1 MNKDVSPPEDQPQV
15 SKSSRHSRRVAR
27 VTRYAFWNAFGA
39 IVPLFLDR
47 LVVHPVLQRELGES
61 VFGGLIWVLGVVNLV
76 GFVGSA
82 GFSTLLMRDYA
93 KYTPAAGELAFRCS
107 LVLSAIISF
116 GLLAITALSSSWIA
130 DQVVQENAWAL
141 YVPLLVVGM
150 LRSITHILYTSLRIQ
165 RAFRTIFYMQALEAL
180 VVSSILLIADSES
193 LWLIGLIYVAS
204 ALVVMPLAFWNI
216 EDLHSKSKWWDLP
229 TAKMLMG
236 GWFAGA
242 MLSIINNSQIYLPR
256 LIVGVMAGTV
266 QVTVLYPGIAIS
278 NIFTMPVSILAQLVL
293 SLLGGTS
300 RFVLS
305 GKKATLY
312 FAAVV
317 LFSAILSVL
326 SWVTGGYV
334 VATCYPDVAADTME
348 FYGWLAVANGFT
360 CVMMMLRSVM
370 LKYSPLWITTW
381 LQGVVLVIQFV
392 GLLVLVP
399 SRQSAGA
406 AQASCLGAIV
416 SAVLFTVF
424 YFRMI
429 RNISNTTESV
439 VSALDT

>member
-1 MNKDVSPPEDQPQV
+1 M

-27 VTRYAFWNAFGA
+27 VTTYAFWNAFG
-39 IVPLFLDR
+39 IIIPLFLDR

-93 KYTPAAGELAFRCS
+93 KYSPAVARLAFRCS
-107 LVLSAIISF
+107 LLLSAVISLV
-116 GLLAITALSSSWIA
+116 LLATTALSSSWIA

-141 YVPLLVVGM
+141 YVPLVVVGM

-180 VVSSILLIADSES
+180 VVSSILLIADRES

-204 ALVVMPLAFWNI
+204 ALVGMPLAFWNI
-216 EDLHSKSKWWDLP
+216 DDLRSNSKWWDLP

-236 GWFAGA
+236 SWFAGA
-242 MLSIINNSQIYLPR
+242 MLSIINNSQIYLSR
-256 LIVGVMAGTV
+256 LIVGVMAGAV

-278 NIFTMPVSILAQLVL
+278 NIFTMPVTILAQLVL

-317 LFSAILSVL
+317 LFSAVL
-326 SWVTGGYV
+326 SAFSWLAGEYV
-334 VATCYPDVAADTME
+334 VEYLYPEIASDTLE

-370 LKYSPLWITTW
+370 LKYSPLWISTW
-381 LQGVVLVIQFV
+381 LQGVVLAIQIV

-399 SRQSAGA
+399 SRQAAGA
-406 AQASCLGAIV
+406 AQASCLSAIV

-429 RNISNTTESV
+429 RIRSSTTEAV
-439 VSALDT
+439 VPTLDD